1 MNELKKRGK
10 HMRTEI
16 EDASIRLADYV
27 RKTPVISLESGA
39 SGLDAHLVLKLE
51 QLQHT
56 GSFKARGAFN
66 RILSHR
72 VPPAGVIAASG
83 GNHGVAVAYVA
94 KQLGYRAEI
103 FVPETCPPVKVERL
117 RSYGALVSLVGANYA
132 EALLASQT
140 RAVQTDALVVHAYDQ
155 PEIVAGQGTVGYEFA
170 RQVPEL
176 DTLLVAV
183 GGGGLIAGIAA
194 WFEGKVRVIGVE
206 PESAPTLAAA
216 LKAGEPIDV
225 EVGGIALDSLGARR
239 VGTLAFSLAKRYVNR
254 VVLVRD
260 ETIRA
265 AQRALWNDL
274 RIVAEPGG
282 AAPVAALIGGLYRP
296 APGERVGVVVS
307 GGNTDLS
314 QPI

>member
-1 MNELKKRGK
+1 MHAAIEEAHKRIAG
-10 HMRTEI
+10 
-16 EDASIRLADYV
+16 YV
-27 RKTPVISLESGA
+27 RTTPIVHLEDGA
-39 SGLDAHLVLKLE
+39 WGIDAHVVLKLE

-56 GSFKARGAFN
+56 GSFKPRGAFN

-72 VPPAGVIAASG
+72 VPLAGVIAASG

-94 KQLGYRAEI
+94 QQLEHRAEI
-103 FVPETCPPVKVERL
+103 FVPEVCPPVKVARL
-117 RSYGALVSLVGANYA
+117 RNYGAQVNLVGASYA

-140 RAVQTDALVVHAYDQ
+140 RAAQTGALVVHAYDQ

-170 RQVPEL
+170 QQAPEL
-176 DTLLVAV
+176 DTVLVAV

-194 WFEGKVRVIGVE
+194 WFAGKVRVIGVE

-225 EVGGIALDSLGARR
+225 DVAGIAADSLGARR
-239 VGTLAFSLAKRYVNR
+239 VGIEGFALAKRYVER
-254 VVLVRD
+254 VIFVRD
-260 ETIRA
+260 DSIRA

-282 AAPVAALIGGLYRP
+282 ATATAVLLSGAYQP
-296 APGERVGVVVS
+296 APGERVGVVVC
-307 GGNTDLS
+307 GGNADLR
-314 QPI
+314 QIA